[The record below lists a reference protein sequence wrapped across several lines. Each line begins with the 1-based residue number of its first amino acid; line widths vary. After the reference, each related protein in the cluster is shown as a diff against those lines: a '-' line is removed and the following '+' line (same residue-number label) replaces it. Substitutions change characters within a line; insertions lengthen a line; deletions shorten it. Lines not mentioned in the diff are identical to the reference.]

1 MIDEQGSGNFRKC
14 LEFVKEVLRSF
25 PVSIDGVH
33 AGLITYGEKS
43 RLNFNFDTVL
53 DQPTIETTIDSVSY
67 PGTESHTGNALDTAM
82 AKLFPHSGRQNV
94 PHVLVVITGSNSRDE
109 VESSAE
115 ELRASGV
122 RIFCVGVG
130 GRYDQSQ
137 LETMASSPS
146 DSFVIT
152 TEFDALRNAVP
163 LLVSQISAG
172 KYLSSLCIC
181 HNLTP
186 FRAGRST
193 WAAFHKVTD

>member
-53 DQPTIETTIDSVSY
+53 DQPTIETAIDSVSY
-67 PGTESHTGNALDTAM
+67 PGTESHRGNALDTAM

-146 DSFVIT
+146 DSYVIT

-172 KYLSSLCIC
+172 KYLKPLHLS
-181 HNLTP
+181 
-186 FRAGRST
+186 
-193 WAAFHKVTD
+193 

>member
-130 GRYDQSQ
+130 GRYDHSQ

-146 DSFVIT
+146 DSYVIT

-172 KYLSSLCIC
+172 KYL
-181 HNLTP
+181 
-186 FRAGRST
+186 
-193 WAAFHKVTD
+193 